1 MSYNDAVMYASL
13 MVGLQGVTAT
23 MMSHYLNVGFCNSMK
38 VRVAI
43 TNLIYKKSLRLSQ
56 TALHD
61 TSPGKLVNLLSND
74 VNQFDLVSLRVNS
87 LWISP
92 IFMVIAVYFLWQEIQ
107 WGAILGFC
115 VILAVMPLQSKYV
128 QLMRLLRASLTTFHH
143 LS

>member
-1 MSYNDAVMYASL
+1 MSYDDALMYAGL
-13 MVGLQGVTAT
+13 MVALQGVTAT
-23 MMSHYLNVGFCNSMK
+23 MMTHYLNVGFCNSMK

-74 VNQFDLVSLRVNS
+74 VSQFDLVSLRVNS

-92 IFMVIAVYFLWQEIQ
+92 LFMVIALYFLWQELQ

-115 VILAVMPLQSKYV
+115 VIFTVMPLQSECH
-128 QLMRLLRASLTTFHH
+128 MCD
-143 LS
+143 